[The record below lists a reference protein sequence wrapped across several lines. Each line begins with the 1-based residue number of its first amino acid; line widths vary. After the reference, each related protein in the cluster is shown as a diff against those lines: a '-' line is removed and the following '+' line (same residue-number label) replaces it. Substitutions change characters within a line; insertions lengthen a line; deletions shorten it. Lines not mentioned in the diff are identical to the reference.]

1 MSSEKVLNKKER
13 EREKEQG
20 SNWEKPRPFL
30 RRKVVVVGKTSSR
43 LKLVWSTVNLIFS
56 FVDRLPVWPDG
67 NIIFQY
73 FAIYIIET

>member
-43 LKLVWSTVNLIFS
+43 LKLV
-56 FVDRLPVWPDG
+56 
-67 NIIFQY
+67 
-73 FAIYIIET
+73 